1 MWLCSPERERETRKK
16 ETDGSSR
23 LRVWKGVKL
32 MYYPYGY
39 GYGFYMDP
47 GYVLVLIAMLLSLL
61 ASVWVN
67 STFRKYSK
75 VPSSMNGEEAARYVL
90 DHNGLSNVRIVR
102 IAGNLTDNYNPRTKV
117 LSLSDSTYNNY
128 SAAAVGVACH
138 EAGHAIQ
145 DARHYLPNRIRSA
158 LVPIVNIGSS
168 AAIPLFLLGLFLDV
182 TGLMWA
188 GIILFSL
195 SLLFGIVTL
204 PVEFNASSRALKTLR
219 TDPHFTESDYKG
231 ARKVLIAAAST
242 YVASVFVSLAQV
254 LRYIG
259 MANRRSDRRN

>member
-1 MWLCSPERERETRKK
+1 MF
-16 ETDGSSR
+16 
-23 LRVWKGVKL
+23 
-32 MYYPYGY
+32 YPYSY
-39 GYGFYMDP
+39 GYRGWYGIDP
-47 GYVLVLIAMLLSLL
+47 GYLWVLAAMLLALL
-61 ASVWVN
+61 ASLWVQ
-67 STFRKYSK
+67 STFRKYSR
-75 VPSSMNGEEAARYVL
+75 VPSTMSGAQAARYVL

-102 IAGNLTDNYNPRTKV
+102 VAGNLTDNYNPVTKV
-117 LSLSDSTYNNY
+117 LSLSDSTYDNY

-168 AAIPLFLLGLFLDV
+168 AAIPLFILGLLLDV

-195 SLLFGIVTL
+195 SLLFGLVTL
-204 PVEFNASSRALKTLR
+204 PVEFNASSRALNTLK
-219 TDPHFTESDYKG
+219 TDPAFTKSDYEG
-231 ARKVLIAAAST
+231 AKKVLVAAAST

-254 LRYIG
+254 MRYIG
-259 MANRRSDRRN
+259 MARRRDDR